1 MENLKNSL
9 SVEQLED
16 RFEMAD
22 AACRCFNDND
32 VQLSAV

>member
-16 RFEMAD
+16 RFEMA
-22 AACRCFNDND
+22 AACECFNGND
-32 VQLSAV
+32 VDIAR